1 MRPSEMRVEGEID
14 VQASADATGQPLR
27 VVLVTGLSGAGRTTS
42 LKALEDAEFEAVDNL
57 PLSLLPALLAPRAEP
72 GGDHRIAVG
81 IDTRTRDFTPQ
92 RLSAELAALR
102 QRADV
107 TLTVVFLDC
116 DTDVLIRRFTETRRR
131 HPLAIDRPV
140 ADGIRT
146 ERELLAPLREQA
158 DVTIDTSRLTTAD
171 FKRVFAEQVGIAGS
185 SGLTI
190 TVTSFSFRRGVPRE
204 ADMVFDVR
212 FLRNPHYDDRLRP
225 FDGRNAEVADYVAAD
240 SEFSAFYERLV
251 GFLTPLMPRF
261 LAEGKSYLTIAVG
274 CTGGRHRS
282 VFVAE
287 KLARELKADGLAVT
301 LLHRDVDRSGQE

>member
-1 MRPSEMRVEGEID
+1 MQPSKMHVEGEIN

-27 VVLVTGLSGAGRTTS
+27 VVLITGLAGAGRTAS

-57 PLSLLPALLAPRAEP
+57 PLSLLPALLAPRINS
-72 GGDHRIAVG
+72 GRNHKIAVG

-92 RLSAELAALR
+92 RLSAELTALR
-102 QRADV
+102 QRADIS
-107 TLTVVFLDC
+107 LTVVFLDC
-116 DTDVLIRRFTETRRR
+116 DTDVLRRRFTETRRR

-146 ERELLAPLREQA
+146 ERELLAPLREQT
-158 DVTIDTSRLTTAD
+158 DLTIDTSRLTAAD
-171 FKRVFAEQVGIAGS
+171 FKRVFADQLGISRTG
-185 SGLTI
+185 GLTI
-190 TVTSFSFRRGVPRE
+190 TVTSFSFRHGLPRE
-204 ADMVFDVR
+204 ADIVFDVR

-225 FDGRNAEVADYVAAD
+225 FDGRNQDVADYIAAD
-240 SEFSAFYERLV
+240 SAFSAFYERLV
-251 GFLTPLMPRF
+251 AFLTPLMPRF

-287 KLARELKADGLAVT
+287 KLARELKLGGLAVT
-301 LLHRDVDRSGQE
+301 LVHRDVDRSGHE

>member
-1 MRPSEMRVEGEID
+1 M
-14 VQASADATGQPLR
+14 QASAEAAGQPIR
-27 VVLVTGLSGAGRTTS
+27 IVLVTGLSGAGRTTS

-72 GGDHRIAVG
+72 EGDHRIAVG

-92 RLSAELAALR
+92 RLTAELQALR
-102 QRADV
+102 QRADI

-131 HPLAIDRPV
+131 HPLAVDRPV

-146 ERELLAPLREQA
+146 ELELLTPLRELA

-171 FKRVFAEQVGIAGS
+171 FKRVFAEQLGIAGHS
-185 SGLTI
+185 SLTI
-190 TVTSFSFRRGVPRE
+190 TVTSFSFRRGLPRE

-212 FLRNPHYDDRLRP
+212 FLRNPHYDERLRP
-225 FDGRNAEVADYVAAD
+225 LDGRNGEIAGYVAAD
-240 SEFSAFYERLV
+240 PEFPAFYERLV
-251 GFLTPLMPRF
+251 GFLTPLVPRYQ
-261 LAEGKSYLTIAVG
+261 AEGKSYLTIAVG

-287 KLARELKADGLAVT
+287 KLAGELKAGGLAVT

>member
-1 MRPSEMRVEGEID
+1 MRPSEMRVEGESD

-57 PLSLLPALLAPRAEP
+57 PLSLLPALLAPRDESN
-72 GGDHRIAVG
+72 GDHRIAVG

-92 RLSAELAALR
+92 RLTAEIGALR
-102 QRADV
+102 QRSDI

-131 HPLAIDRPV
+131 HPLAVDRPV

-146 ERELLAPLREQA
+146 EREMLAPLREHA
-158 DVTIDTSRLTTAD
+158 DVTIDTSRLTIAD
-171 FKRVFAEQVGIAGS
+171 FKRVFAEQLGIAGEG
-185 SGLTI
+185 GLTI

-212 FLRNPHYDDRLRP
+212 FLRNPHYNERLRP
-225 FDGRNAEVADYVAAD
+225 LDGRDGDVADYVAED
-240 SEFSAFYERLV
+240 PDFPAFYGRLE
-251 GFLTPLMPRF
+251 GFLKPLMPRF
-261 LAEGKSYLTIAVG
+261 QAEGKSYLTIAVG

>member
-1 MRPSEMRVEGEID
+1 MQNPAASEGRPI
-14 VQASADATGQPLR
+14 R

-57 PLSLLPALLAPRAEP
+57 PLSLLPALLAPRP
-72 GGDHRIAVG
+72 GDANGHRIAIG

-92 RLSAELAALR
+92 RLTAELEALR
-102 QRADV
+102 NRSDIAL
-107 TLTVVFLDC
+107 TLVFLDC

-131 HPLAIDRPV
+131 HPLAMDRPV

-146 ERELLAPLREQA
+146 ERGMLAPLREQA
-158 DVTIDTSRLTTAD
+158 DVTIDTSRLSTAD
-171 FKRVFAEQVGIAGS
+171 FKRVFSEQLGFSEG
-185 SGLTI
+185 GELTV
-190 TVTSFSFRRGVPRE
+190 TVTSFSFRRGLPRE

-212 FLRNPHYDDRLRP
+212 FLRNPHYDEALRP
-225 FDGRNAEVADYVAAD
+225 LDGRDAAVADYVAEDPDFA
-240 SEFSAFYERLV
+240 AFYDRLV

-261 LAEGKSYLTIAVG
+261 RAEGKSYVTIAIG

-287 KLARELKADGLAVT
+287 RVARELKAGGLAVT
-301 LLHRDVDRSGQE
+301 LLHRDVDRSGQD